1 MSDIN
6 AISQVLAQMQALK
19 AGMRV
24 APPRPEPVA
33 QAAAGNEFGQVLKAS
48 LQHVNKLQQESAA
61 AIGAFERG
69 EPGADLAQA
78 MIAAQKSSIAFKAAT
93 EVRNRFV
100 RAYQEI
106 MNMPI

>member
-6 AISQVLAQMQALK
+6 AINQVLAQMQALK
-19 AGMRV
+19 AEMRNV
-24 APPRPEPVA
+24 AVAKPEAP
-33 QAAAGNEFGQVLKAS
+33 QAGAGEFGQVLKAS
-48 LQHVNKLQQESAA
+48 LQHVNRLQQESAA

-78 MIAAQKSSIAFKAAT
+78 MIASQKSSVAFKAAT

-100 RAYQEI
+100 RAYQDI